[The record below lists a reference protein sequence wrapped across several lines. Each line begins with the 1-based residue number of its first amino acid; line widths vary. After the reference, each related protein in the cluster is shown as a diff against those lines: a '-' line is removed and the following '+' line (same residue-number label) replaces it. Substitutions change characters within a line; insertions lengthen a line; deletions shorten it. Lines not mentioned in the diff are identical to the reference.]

1 VLAHRRQEGNAAL
14 LTALS
19 TNVKGTA
26 MNLPIE
32 TKPALW
38 GLAGGAAA
46 LAIVGFTWGGW
57 MTGAK
62 AEAAATQRS
71 GAAVVA
77 ALAPICVDNFRRAG
91 DATANL
97 VALKKVESWSQ
108 GDYVEKGGWAKTS
121 STIPPEQVSAV
132 AKACAGL
139 LTAG

>member
-1 VLAHRRQEGNAAL
+1 M
-14 LTALS
+14 
-19 TNVKGTA
+19 NVKGIA

-38 GLAGGAAA
+38 GVAGGAAA
-46 LAIVGFTWGGW
+46 LAIVGFSWGGW

-77 ALAPICVDNFRRAG
+77 ALAPICVDNFRRAS
-91 DATANL
+91 DAGANL

-121 STIPPEQVSAV
+121 GTTPPEQVSAV

-139 LTAG
+139 LTAS